1 MNETLGRARVGMD
14 MVAML
19 NGRYTNTS
27 VRVIRRIAALERRF
41 WLSETIMRDEYD
53 EIWPIFYS

>member
-1 MNETLGRARVGMD
+1 VNETLGSAQLGMD

-19 NGRYTNTS
+19 NGRYTNMS
-27 VRVIRRIAALERRF
+27 VRVIRRIAAP
-41 WLSETIMRDEYD
+41 WLPETIMRNEYD

>member
-1 MNETLGRARVGMD
+1 MD

-27 VRVIRRIAALERRF
+27 VRVNRRIAARYRRYL
-41 WLSETIMRDEYD
+41 LSETIMRNEYD